1 MSKNSFFKKTKRNK
15 RILIFLIIF
24 TIVIFFI
31 TVFGKY
37 ATSSIHDFFLRSKEF
52 YFYSDKLKEEG
63 AEYQVEN
70 WSGVDNYE
78 ITINMNSRSNN
89 LKVTSYD
96 IVYDISY
103 SYSDNIICDI
113 SKTSGTISADTNTDF
128 FNILITPNA
137 RLDTG
142 DTVWVEIT
150 ATSKGPYKKTI
161 TGKITLVVGKEN
173 LSYQIEDVAN
183 RQYLELKITNT
194 LSYYTVNE
202 AFDNYSAGDRITS
215 DVYQELSDENKSKCY
230 SARVNVEFDPKNV
243 LIDVT
248 DSTYKDGT
256 NVTTTKID
264 NYTYI
269 NKFSLSIDA
278 ITSIKIRFY
287 KTDITKDYTYK
298 GEGTPIITVN
308 TY

>member
-1 MSKNSFFKKTKRNK
+1 MSRKSFFERTKKNK
-15 RILIFLIIF
+15 RIIILLIIF
-24 TIVIFFI
+24 IIIACVI

-37 ATSSIHDFFLRSKEF
+37 ATSSIQDFFFRSKEF
-52 YFYSDKLKEEG
+52 YFYSDKLKAEG

-89 LKVTSYD
+89 LKVTPYD
-96 IVYDISY
+96 IDYDITY

-113 SKTSGTISADTNTDF
+113 SKTSGTILADTNTDY

-150 ATSKGPYKKTI
+150 ATSKGPYKKTL
-161 TGKITLVVGKEN
+161 TGKFTLVVGKEN
-173 LSYQIEDVAN
+173 LSYEIEDVEN

-194 LSYYTVNE
+194 LSYYTVE
-202 AFDNYSAGDRITS
+202 QAFDNYSVGDRITS
-215 DVYQELSDENKSKCY
+215 DTYQKLSPENKSKCY
-230 SARVNVEFDPKNV
+230 SARVNVEFDPNDV

-248 DSTYKDGT
+248 DGVYKTGT
-256 NVTTTKID
+256 DIETTRID

-269 NKFSLSIDA
+269 NKFSLKIDA
-278 ITSIKIRFY
+278 ITSVKIRFY
-287 KTDITKDYTYK
+287 KTDVTKNYSYK
-298 GEGTPIITVN
+298 GEGTPIIKVT